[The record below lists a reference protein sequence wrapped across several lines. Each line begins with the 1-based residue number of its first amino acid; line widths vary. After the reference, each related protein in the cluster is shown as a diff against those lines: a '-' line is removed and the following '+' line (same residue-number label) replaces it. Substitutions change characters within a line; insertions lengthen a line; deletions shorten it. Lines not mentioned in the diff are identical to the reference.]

1 MALLS
6 VKQAAERAGV
16 SVALVYGWC
25 QAGVLSHHR
34 LGQPGKRGC
43 IRIAEA
49 DLDGFFASRKR
60 EGRQET
66 PPPAPRRA
74 PTRLKHL
81 HLPS

>member
-1 MALLS
+1 MLT

-16 SVALVYGWC
+16 SLALIYGWC
-25 QAGVLSHHR
+25 QAGVLAHHR
-34 LGQPGKRGC
+34 LGLPGKRGC
-43 IRIAEA
+43 IRIADD
-49 DLDGFFASRKR
+49 DLDGFLASQKR

-66 PPPAPRRA
+66 PPPAPRRP